1 MAILINGNGNPAI
14 YPDQDADWFASIFG
28 GQTAIT
34 GVGSQFAAEI
44 QDANTIALA
53 DGVIIT
59 KEGRRIQLDA
69 NQSDIFEI
77 PTGAQGTTNYYI
89 IGYCL
94 TTNDDS
100 FQTAETFVEL
110 MENATDTIEEDTFR
124 DGADKVYVSLYRVTQ
139 TGFTLETPEL
149 LLPQVGSITQLNADL
164 SDKVSGFTD
173 TTYDAVTGLAYDSTN
188 KKLGLKV
195 GADTVIPFSGEQPF
209 KGALV
214 GMAGG
219 YSSNMWCAG
228 IKSSGEITMNLY
240 TNGSLV
246 SNITSMV
253 DFISSGSTSGQFATY
268 FNVSKAG
275 KYIWQNGSTTTEY
288 NLNVGDRFPETFWCG
303 TGSSSGSAQYAI
315 IYLG

>member
-44 QDANTIALA
+44 QDANTIAVA

-100 FQTAETFVEL
+100 SQTAETFVQL
-110 MENATDTIEEDTFR
+110 MENATDTIDEDTFR

-149 LLPQVGSITQLNADL
+149 LLPQVESITQLNADL
-164 SDKVSGFTD
+164 TANSKKYSASYQNGKYGFMIDNVFYEIGGDVMPALDFANPLHTFSSGNLSYTATQECYLCGD
-173 TTYDAVTGLAYDSTN
+173 VNGGGIVNINGVGIQGSLANVYTYISPLKLSAGDIVTTTTTLSRLHVF
-188 KKLGLKV
+188 KKL
-195 GADTVIPFSGEQPF
+195 
-209 KGALV
+209 
-214 GMAGG
+214 
-219 YSSNMWCAG
+219 
-228 IKSSGEITMNLY
+228 
-240 TNGSLV
+240 
-246 SNITSMV
+246 
-253 DFISSGSTSGQFATY
+253 
-268 FNVSKAG
+268 
-275 KYIWQNGSTTTEY
+275 
-288 NLNVGDRFPETFWCG
+288 
-303 TGSSSGSAQYAI
+303 
-315 IYLG
+315 

>member
-28 GQTAIT
+28 GQSAIT

-100 FQTAETFVEL
+100 SQTAETFVQL
-110 MENATDTIEEDTFR
+110 MENATDTIDEDTFR
-124 DGADKVYVSLYRVTQ
+124 GGADKVYVSVYRVTQ
-139 TGFTLETPEL
+139 TGFNLETPEL
-149 LLPQVGSITQLNADL
+149 LLPKVESITQLNSDL
-164 SDKVSGFTD
+164 TDGIGGTSDTFRFGTDNGQYGYIKKVG
-173 TTYDAVTGLAYDSTN
+173 
-188 KKLGLKV
+188 
-195 GADTVIPFSGEQPF
+195 GADTFFPF
-209 KGALV
+209 
-214 GMAGG
+214 
-219 YSSNMWCAG
+219 
-228 IKSSGEITMNLY
+228 SSGELTLKAK
-240 TNGSLV
+240 GVVV
-246 SNITSMV
+246 SSDAPINITIDKNCRGKLVLVLTNDYNYQTYSLSGDALV
-253 DFISSGSTSGQFATY
+253 NQSTEYTLGWALRTGSTNSNMLVIDLELQSGTLTIQFSRPQS
-268 FNVSKAG
+268 N
-275 KYIWQNGSTTTEY
+275 
-288 NLNVGDRFPETFWCG
+288 
-303 TGSSSGSAQYAI
+303 SASFYALI
-315 IYLG
+315 TN

>member
-100 FQTAETFVEL
+100 SQTAETFVQL

-139 TGFTLETPEL
+139 TGFNLETPEL

-164 SDKVSGFTD
+164 TANSKRYKANYSGGRYGFIIDNIFYALGGGTMKCAKFGVYEGGGGGTTIDISDLNLSSADDYFVILNGGINNGTNTAYINAKTASSFTI
-173 TTYDAVTGLAYDSTN
+173 
-188 KKLGLKV
+188 
-195 GADTVIPFSGEQPF
+195 TV
-209 KGALV
+209 
-214 GMAGG
+214 
-219 YSSNMWCAG
+219 
-228 IKSSGEITMNLY
+228 
-240 TNGSLV
+240 
-246 SNITSMV
+246 
-253 DFISSGSTSGQFATY
+253 
-268 FNVSKAG
+268 
-275 KYIWQNGSTTTEY
+275 
-288 NLNVGDRFPETFWCG
+288 G
-303 TGSSSGSAQYAI
+303 TGSATVWCSYQVI
-315 IYLG
+315 TFE

>member
-100 FQTAETFVEL
+100 SQTAETFVQL
-110 MENATDTIEEDTFR
+110 MENATDTIDEDTFR
-124 DGADKVYVSLYRVTQ
+124 GGADKVYVSVYRVTQ
-139 TGFTLETPEL
+139 TGFNLETPEL
-149 LLPQVGSITQLNADL
+149 LLPKVESLTQLNSDL
-164 SDKVSGFTD
+164 T
-173 TTYDAVTGLAYDSTN
+173 ANN
-188 KKLGLKV
+188 KKYQADYHNGKYGFMINNQFYELGGGGMYVEDLDREPIWVPDATSYTMPNEDSIFVGQIDGANSQPVYMSVNGRSVGYV
-195 GADTVIPFSGEQPF
+195 GANGMRIYIPANATIAFSYG
-209 KGALV
+209 
-214 GMAGG
+214 
-219 YSSNMWCAG
+219 
-228 IKSSGEITMNLY
+228 
-240 TNGSLV
+240 
-246 SNITSMV
+246 
-253 DFISSGSTSGQFATY
+253 FAAVRAAFY
-268 FNVSKAG
+268 HLK
-275 KYIWQNGSTTTEY
+275 KLE
-288 NLNVGDRFPETFWCG
+288 
-303 TGSSSGSAQYAI
+303 
-315 IYLG
+315 

>member
-100 FQTAETFVEL
+100 SQTAETFVQL
-110 MENATDTIEEDTFR
+110 MENATDTIDEDTFR
-124 DGADKVYVSLYRVTQ
+124 GGADKVYVSLYRVTQ
-139 TGFTLETPEL
+139 TGFNLETPEL
-149 LLPQVGSITQLNADL
+149 LLPKVGSITQLNSDL
-164 SDKVSGFTD
+164 TDLGKYTLLTTITATGNKTITTLDNYNEICFVAISSTANSDCYGTRELPTLYAKSNLNKQIYLHFGS
-173 TTYDAVTGLAYDSTN
+173 TYDSQYSAVS
-188 KKLGLKV
+188 LGLKFTSKTNINV
-195 GADTVIPFSGEQPF
+195 TQF
-209 KGALV
+209 
-214 GMAGG
+214 
-219 YSSNMWCAG
+219 
-228 IKSSGEITMNLY
+228 MNL
-240 TNGSLV
+240 
-246 SNITSMV
+246 
-253 DFISSGSTSGQFATY
+253 SSVVVY
-268 FNVSKAG
+268 V
-275 KYIWQNGSTTTEY
+275 
-288 NLNVGDRFPETFWCG
+288 R
-303 TGSSSGSAQYAI
+303 
-315 IYLG
+315 

>member
-44 QDANTIALA
+44 EDANTIAVA

-69 NQSDIFEI
+69 NQSDIFDI

-100 FQTAETFVEL
+100 SQTAETFVQL

-139 TGFTLETPEL
+139 TGFTLDTPEL
-149 LLPQVGSITQLNADL
+149 LLPKVESITQLNADL
-164 SDKVSGFTD
+164 SGFSFRVNGGVPEFSVDGGITWNNLGGGSGR
-173 TTYDAVTGLAYDSTN
+173 V
-188 KKLGLKV
+188 V
-195 GADTVIPFSGEQPF
+195 
-209 KGALV
+209 
-214 GMAGG
+214 
-219 YSSNMWCAG
+219 
-228 IKSSGEITMNLY
+228 
-240 TNGSLV
+240 
-246 SNITSMV
+246 
-253 DFISSGSTSGQFATY
+253 
-268 FNVSKAG
+268 
-275 KYIWQNGSTTTEY
+275 KY
-288 NLNVGDRFPETFWCG
+288 G
-303 TGSSSGSAQYAI
+303 TGSGTSTISLGETIDPSKYYVILNTGSFFTNSNPGQTCESWGDGAYISAKTSTSFTVTFNRYSAPFSYQVIAFE
-315 IYLG
+315 

>member
-100 FQTAETFVEL
+100 SQTAETFVEL

-139 TGFTLETPEL
+139 TGFNLETPEL
-149 LLPQVGSITQLNADL
+149 LLPQVGSIIQLNADL
-164 SDKVSGFTD
+164 SANNNKFYFDYQNGKYGYNTD
-173 TTYDAVTGLAYDSTN
+173 PSR
-188 KKLGLKV
+188 
-195 GADTVIPFSGEQPF
+195 GAGTFSPFS
-209 KGALV
+209 
-214 GMAGG
+214 
-219 YSSNMWCAG
+219 
-228 IKSSGEITMNLY
+228 KSPTQGSEIY
-240 TNGSLV
+240 RG
-246 SNITSMV
+246 
-253 DFISSGSTSGQFATY
+253 FSGSFITLDQT
-268 FNVSKAG
+268 
-275 KYIWQNGSTTTEY
+275 IPT
-288 NLNVGDRFPETFWCG
+288 NVGDIIFMEWWHSPDPISSYTISGLTEIYSQTYISQDYPTYGAYNDDVKIFIATG
-303 TGSSSGSAQYAI
+303 TSARIQCPYSVGGR
-315 IYLG
+315 IYKAY

>member
-100 FQTAETFVEL
+100 SQTAETFVEL

-139 TGFTLETPEL
+139 TGFNLETPEL

-164 SDKVSGFTD
+164 TELRRKVGMPTLNYTSPLFVFDSNHTTFTATKECYIIGNLAGGSGV
-173 TTYDAVTGLAYDSTN
+173 VTGTLTINNTLVASGKMWGQGN
-188 KKLGLKV
+188 NISLPLLKL
-195 GADTVIPFSGEQPF
+195 T
-209 KGALV
+209 
-214 GMAGG
+214 
-219 YSSNMWCAG
+219 
-228 IKSSGEITMNLY
+228 
-240 TNGSLV
+240 
-246 SNITSMV
+246 
-253 DFISSGSTSGQFATY
+253 
-268 FNVSKAG
+268 
-275 KYIWQNGSTTTEY
+275 
-288 NLNVGDRFPETFWCG
+288 VGDILTVGGDGNSEIRVYEP
-303 TGSSSGSAQYAI
+303 I
-315 IYLG
+315 

>member
-100 FQTAETFVEL
+100 SQTAETFVQL
-110 MENATDTIEEDTFR
+110 MENATDTIDEDTFR
-124 DGADKVYVSLYRVTQ
+124 GGADKVYVSLYRVTQ
-139 TGFTLETPEL
+139 TGFNLETPEL
-149 LLPQVGSITQLNADL
+149 LLPKVESITQLNADL
-164 SDKVSGFTD
+164 TDKVTRMSGVSGYQTVD
-173 TTYDAVTGLAYDSTN
+173 VLGYNPTT

-195 GADTVIPFSGEQPF
+195 NGADTVIPFSSEPTWGTAIT
-209 KGALV
+209 GAKSVTLDSSKTYVVAV
-214 GMAGG
+214 GTYGA
-219 YSSNMWCAG
+219 SVSH
-228 IKSSGEITMNLY
+228 
-240 TNGSLV
+240 NGTQLLRY
-246 SNITSMV
+246 
-253 DFISSGSTSGQFATY
+253 Q
-268 FNVSKAG
+268 
-275 KYIWQNGSTTTEY
+275 
-288 NLNVGDRFPETFWCG
+288 
-303 TGSSSGSAQYAI
+303 GSSVYGNTLGTFLLIKNATSVSCSGTDGSIVAVPI
-315 IYLG
+315 D

>member
-100 FQTAETFVEL
+100 SQTAETFVQL
-110 MENATDTIEEDTFR
+110 MENATDTIDEDTFR
-124 DGADKVYVSLYRVTQ
+124 GGADKVYVSVYRVTQ
-139 TGFTLETPEL
+139 TGFNLETPEL
-149 LLPQVGSITQLNADL
+149 LLPKVGSITQLNSDL
-164 SDKVSGFTD
+164 TELTNNTLGTSHTLVLNTDYVAPSDG
-173 TTYDAVTGLAYDSTN
+173 Y
-188 KKLGLKV
+188 LKCYV
-195 GADTVIPFSGEQPF
+195 DWNNGE
-209 KGALV
+209 LRISV
-214 GMAGG
+214 
-219 YSSNMWCAG
+219 N
-228 IKSSGEITMNLY
+228 GET
-240 TNGSLV
+240 
-246 SNITSMV
+246 
-253 DFISSGSTSGQFATY
+253 DFIALSNAGQTFFMPFFMKKGMTMK
-268 FNVSKAG
+268 V
-275 KYIWQNGSTTTEY
+275 TT
-288 NLNVGDRFPETFWCG
+288 
-303 TGSSSGSAQYAI
+303 AI
-315 IYLG
+315 GNSNAKFYPLIN

>member
-100 FQTAETFVEL
+100 SQTAETFVQL
-110 MENATDTIEEDTFR
+110 MENSTDTIEEDTFR
-124 DGADKVYVSLYRVTQ
+124 DGADKVYVSVYRVTQ
-139 TGFTLETPEL
+139 TGFNLETPEL

-164 SDKVSGFTD
+164 TANSNHFYFDYQNGKYGYNTD
-173 TTYDAVTGLAYDSTN
+173 PSR
-188 KKLGLKV
+188 
-195 GADTVIPFSGEQPF
+195 GAGTFSPF
-209 KGALV
+209 
-214 GMAGG
+214 
-219 YSSNMWCAG
+219 
-228 IKSSGEITMNLY
+228 
-240 TNGSLV
+240 
-246 SNITSMV
+246 
-253 DFISSGSTSGQFATY
+253 SSGSITYGTKVGNKTSITLDPNKTY
-268 FNVSKAG
+268 MVAIGTFGGASSYTGTAIIDYQQQGTYASMQTRILVL
-275 KYIWQNGSTTTEY
+275 QN
-288 NLNVGDRFPETFWCG
+288 
-303 TGSSSGSAQYAI
+303 SSSVTISGSDCSVVAVPFSI
-315 IYLG
+315 D

>member
-100 FQTAETFVEL
+100 SQTAETFVQL

-139 TGFTLETPEL
+139 TGFNLETPEL
-149 LLPQVGSITQLNADL
+149 LLPTVESITQLNADL
-164 SDKVSGFTD
+164 TD
-173 TTYDAVTGLAYDSTN
+173 NGEKFKFGYDSAN
-188 KKLGLKV
+188 DEMGYYKKV
-195 GADTVIPFSGEQPF
+195 DGADTFFPFKSPSGE
-209 KGALV
+209 LIITE
-214 GMAGG
+214 AGT
-219 YSSNMWCAG
+219 YDVTNYASA
-228 IKSSGEITMNLY
+228 IVAKRLQKSASKSIPLY
-240 TNGSLV
+240 GTYETPIVV
-246 SNITSMV
+246 SFTSAEFPNAIL
-253 DFISSGSTSGQFATY
+253 DFEDIRVSGSYCSITRSVKDTANKQCTVYVHNASDVYQNATA
-268 FNVSKAG
+268 FVTA
-275 KYIWQNGSTTTEY
+275 
-288 NLNVGDRFPETFWCG
+288 VG
-303 TGSSSGSAQYAI
+303 Y
-315 IYLG
+315 

>member
-100 FQTAETFVEL
+100 SQTAETFVQL
-110 MENATDTIEEDTFR
+110 MENATDTIDEDTFR
-124 DGADKVYVSLYRVTQ
+124 GGADKVYVSLYRVTQ
-139 TGFTLETPEL
+139 TGFNLETPEL
-149 LLPQVGSITQLNADL
+149 LLPKVGSITQLNSDL
-164 SDKVSGFTD
+164 TELRRDGLMPNLDYANPLYAFDSNNHLSYTAVKECYLMGSLQNPMEGYNRTVSINNTIVF
-173 TTYDAVTGLAYDSTN
+173 
-188 KKLGLKV
+188 
-195 GADTVIPFSGEQPF
+195 
-209 KGALV
+209 
-214 GMAGG
+214 
-219 YSSNMWCAG
+219 
-228 IKSSGEITMNLY
+228 ITKNE
-240 TNGSLV
+240 NGS
-246 SNITSMV
+246 I
-253 DFISSGSTSGQFATY
+253 GSTF
-268 FNVSKAG
+268 VPLMK
-275 KYIWQNGSTTTEY
+275 
-288 NLNVGDRFPETFWCG
+288 LNVGDTVTVMELTE
-303 TGSSSGSAQYAI
+303 SLKVYQV
-315 IYLG
+315 LN

>member
-100 FQTAETFVEL
+100 SQTAETFVQL

-139 TGFTLETPEL
+139 TGFNLETPEL
-149 LLPQVGSITQLNADL
+149 LLPQVGSIIQLNADL

-195 GADTVIPFSGEQPF
+195 GADTVIPFSGGKTDF
-209 KGALV
+209 MYYWSSSTV
-214 GMAGG
+214 GYGII
-219 YSSNMWCAG
+219 YNEDKSYYFIEWYRSNFVSLLANRCDFVQTCNAKSGTDYG
-228 IKSSGEITMNLY
+228 IDIY
-240 TNGSLV
+240 
-246 SNITSMV
+246 
-253 DFISSGSTSGQFATY
+253 
-268 FNVSKAG
+268 VSKKG
-275 KYIWQNGSTTTEY
+275 KYIVIENSTKTEY
-288 NLNVGDRFPETFWCG
+288 NLNVGDQIPQNFWLASNKG
-303 TGSSSGSAQYAI
+303 
-315 IYLG
+315 YLILYEG

>member
-100 FQTAETFVEL
+100 SQTAETFVQL

-124 DGADKVYVSLYRVTQ
+124 GGADKVYVSLYRVTQ
-139 TGFTLETPEL
+139 TGFNLETPEL
-149 LLPQVGSITQLNADL
+149 LLPKVESITQLNADL
-164 SDKVSGFTD
+164 SDIKFRINNGKAEYSIDGGTTWLGMGGSSLRVVVSGYQSMSSETYTVQLGETIDTD
-173 TTYDAVTGLAYDSTN
+173 KYFVLINDNGSSYDSYN
-188 KKLGLKV
+188 GWAI
-195 GADTVIPFSGEQPF
+195 G
-209 KGALV
+209 
-214 GMAGG
+214 GG
-219 YSSNMWCAG
+219 Y
-228 IKSSGEITMNLY
+228 LY
-240 TNGSLV
+240 
-246 SNITSMV
+246 
-253 DFISSGSTSGQFATY
+253 A
-268 FNVSKAG
+268 K
-275 KYIWQNGSTTTEY
+275 TTTSFTIA
-288 NLNVGDRFPETFWCG
+288 R
-303 TGSSSGSAQYAI
+303 GSRGASTISYQAI
-315 IYLG
+315 AIE

>member
-100 FQTAETFVEL
+100 SQTAETFVEL

-139 TGFTLETPEL
+139 TGFNLETPEL

-164 SDKVSGFTD
+164 TELNTAIANCEKWDFLTAITTTGGTYSVDFTQ
-173 TTYDAVTGLAYDSTN
+173 YKAVRIISVYNGRIDS
-188 KKLGLKV
+188 L
-195 GADTVIPFSGEQPF
+195 
-209 KGALV
+209 
-214 GMAGG
+214 
-219 YSSNMWCAG
+219 
-228 IKSSGEITMNLY
+228 EIY
-240 TNGSLV
+240 TNLL
-246 SNITSMV
+246 T
-253 DFISSGSTSGQFATY
+253 STSLQHRMIDNANSDIGVFKITNSAITEL
-268 FNVSKAG
+268 G
-275 KYIWQNGSTTTEY
+275 NGAKLYVYVTK
-288 NLNVGDRFPETFWCG
+288 
-303 TGSSSGSAQYAI
+303 
-315 IYLG
+315 

>member
-100 FQTAETFVEL
+100 SQTAETFVEL

-139 TGFTLETPEL
+139 TGFNLETPEL
-149 LLPQVGSITQLNADL
+149 LLPQVESITQLNADL
-164 SDKVSGFTD
+164 SELSELSV
-173 TTYDAVTGLAYDSTN
+173 
-188 KKLGLKV
+188 
-195 GADTVIPFSGEQPF
+195 
-209 KGALV
+209 
-214 GMAGG
+214 
-219 YSSNMWCAG
+219 
-228 IKSSGEITMNLY
+228 
-240 TNGSLV
+240 
-246 SNITSMV
+246 
-253 DFISSGSTSGQFATY
+253 
-268 FNVSKAG
+268 
-275 KYIWQNGSTTTEY
+275 STTTLIDTITNFSDSIDVTLDFSQY
-288 NLNVGDRFPETFWCG
+288 NEIVFMTVGHYTNATDKFHTMIVLRPHYIELIRADSSNKTGNIAPSVIVGAYSNASGAFASVYMCCMNTANTYRFAKENITYDID
-303 TGSSSGSAQYAI
+303 SVS
-315 IYLG
+315 IYGVK